1 MGGGSAKRRQ
11 SSNCLVVWV
20 VRKEQG
26 FSEVGVGNIL
36 LGIVAQGSCCSLLN
50 CQWAIPNCCNKHLN
64 NCCRGFPFHLLHQI
78 QNNVCMCSQ
87 IHKCLNQL
95 NWSIKQSIAYW
106 INHPVS
112 KNYTAMQSVGFLKAH
127 HFQKTHLHKNP
138 PSSQKTKTWNNF
150 SILHPKCLKVITE
163 AEKLL
168 LTLTLFF
175 FAQFRHGKRG
185 RKKAA
190 TKKFTSARRHWWGGG
205 PIAAGHDHPQ
215 HIWALHG
222 KVVRRIFEDS

>member
-20 VRKEQG
+20 VRKKQW
-26 FSEVGVGNIL
+26 FSEIGIGNIL

-87 IHKCLNQL
+87 IHKCLNRL
-95 NWSIKQSIAYW
+95 NWSIKQLIAHW

-112 KNYTAMQSVGFLKAH
+112 KNYTAMQSVCFLRTH
-127 HFQKTHLHKNP
+127 HFQKTHLHKKQKPEIISQFYTSNATK
-138 PSSQKTKTWNNF
+138 SSQK
-150 SILHPKCLKVITE
+150 
-163 AEKLL
+163 
-168 LTLTLFF
+168 
-175 FAQFRHGKRG
+175 
-185 RKKAA
+185 
-190 TKKFTSARRHWWGGG
+190 RRNYY
-205 PIAAGHDHPQ
+205 
-215 HIWALHG
+215 
-222 KVVRRIFEDS
+222 